1 MKLRVPTY
9 YKEFRCIADKCKDS
23 CCIGWEID
31 IDEDTFDYYNSV
43 SGEFGKR
50 LKENMKSGEENCF
63 RLKHGRCPFLNQK
76 NLCDICIELGEEA
89 LSEVCTEYPR
99 FTMEYGDV
107 VEKCMALSCEEVG
120 RLLFQSTEPF
130 AYEEMEQ
137 EACYDVMWEEDDTG
151 EASEEEEPEEDY
163 IAAVEAARE
172 SVFHILAMR
181 EISIELRLAECLHL
195 CEQMQDKVNE
205 GQYYEVIQLASRY
218 DLLMEKFADRKNE
231 ESDNQ
236 ETIDSKEAENR
247 FHQQM
252 KARMN
257 CYGQLEV
264 LDEEWR
270 HTFRHV
276 KEVLLDGKLS
286 MPEYA
291 SCYQEYINE
300 DREREYEQ
308 LIDYFIFRYF
318 MRAVYDYNMMDK
330 MKFAALS
337 FLCLRDLDL
346 VRFLDQGKS
355 YAVND
360 RIDLSR
366 IYSKEVEHSEEN
378 VEALNEMLE
387 FEPELE
393 LEQMIQAIR
402 LI

>member
-1 MKLRVPTY
+1 MILRVPYY

-31 IDEDTFDYYNSV
+31 IDEDTYDYYNSI
-43 SGEFGKR
+43 SGDFGKR

-63 RLKHGRCPFLNQK
+63 RLKQGRCPFLNQK

-120 RLLFQSTEPF
+120 RLLFQSTNPF

-137 EACYDVMWEEDDTG
+137 EACYNVMWEQDDSD
-151 EASEEEEPEEDY
+151 EVFEEEEPEEQY
-163 IAAVEAARE
+163 IEAVEAVRE

-181 EISIELRLAECLHL
+181 EISIESRLEECLRF
-195 CEQMQDKVNE
+195 CERMQEKVNE
-205 GQYYEVIQLASRY
+205 GQYEEVIQLTSK
-218 DLLMEKFADRKNE
+218 DSLLEHKKKEVDRNDKM
-231 ESDNQ
+231 
-236 ETIDSKEAENR
+236 DSKEVEIR

-257 CYGQLEV
+257 CYGKLEV

-270 HTFRHV
+270 HTFRHA
-276 KEVLLDGKLS
+276 KETLLDEKITLQDYVNAYKEF
-286 MPEYA
+286 M
-291 SCYQEYINE
+291 NE

-308 LIDYFIFRYF
+308 LMDYFIFRYF
-318 MRAVYDYNMMDK
+318 MRAVYDYNLVDK

-346 VRFLDQGKS
+346 VRFLNQERNYTVK
-355 YAVND
+355 D

-393 LEQMIQAIR
+393 LEPMIQAIK